1 MDPVDVRLD
10 NPYFRFFIAIGVLAP
25 RGGTLFTDG
34 QPDDSIGRLPPPA
47 DSLPAAAGEDLR
59 TEVSALQIGRGAV
72 AVVPGELDPQIGFG
86 YRDALVG
93 RTGAE
98 HTMIFG
104 LGNDEI
110 GYQLPAEKW
119 DDSCHAC
126 ASWVIIGLDDL
137 CPVQPIDCSTVFRNN
152 VGQEVDPT
160 VSEAVFEAI
169 DGL

>member
-1 MDPVDVRLD
+1 MDVRLD
-10 NPYFRFFIAIGVLAP
+10 NPFFRFLFAIDVIDP
-25 RGGTLFTDG
+25 RSSLYTDG
-34 QPDDSIGRLPPPA
+34 EVDDSIGNLAPPA
-47 DSLPAAAGEDLR
+47 DFLPAATGEDIR
-59 TEVSALQIGRGAV
+59 TEVSALQIGKGAV

-86 YRDALVG
+86 YRDALVDQT
-93 RTGAE
+93 RAE

-119 DDSCHAC
+119 DNSCHAC
-126 ASWVIIGLDDL
+126 ASWILIGEPQL
-137 CPVQPIDCSTVFRNN
+137 CPIQPIDCNTVFRNN

-160 VSEAVFEAI
+160 ISEAISEAI